1 MTAYMPLRLRPRL
14 RLADVAEPDLLRD
27 VFPYSDV
34 PRTTFERDETPL
46 TPAPE
51 LWITDTTFRDG
62 QQAREPYTVEQI
74 VRLYDLLHRLDGGS
88 GLIRQCEF
96 FLYTDKDRAALEAVL
111 ARNYR
116 YPEVTSWIRAVAS
129 DFQLVRAAGVK
140 ETGILTSCSDYH
152 IFRKL
157 NMSRAEAL
165 RFYLEVVDSALEA
178 GITPRCHFEDLTRA
192 DIYGFALPFAQA
204 LMERASQGPIPVK
217 IRLCDTMGVGL
228 PWPAAALP
236 RGVPKLVRAFVDEAG
251 VPPSQLEW
259 HGHNDLFKAHANS
272 VAAWLYGC
280 AAINAT
286 LLSTGERTGNSP
298 LEGAVMEYLSLTGQ
312 QPHFGDAN
320 GHDRPAGE
328 PHAAEPRSGRDG
340 VDTRVL
346 TEIATY
352 MRDACGVPISASYP
366 LLGSEFNVTRA
377 GIHADGL
384 LKDEE
389 IYNVFDTDRLLGRPV
404 GVGVNDKSGVAGVA
418 LWANQALGRKGD
430 DRLDKHH
437 PGVPALHAAVQRQY
451 SAGRSSGMTQ
461 DELLALAQE
470 HLPELFPPPAA
481 TVPPSVGAVGASGR

>member
-1 MTAYMPLRLRPRL
+1 MTRFVPLRPRPRL
-14 RLADVAEPDLLRD
+14 RLRDVPEPDLLRE

-34 PRTTFERDETPL
+34 PRTELGRDETPL
-46 TPAPE
+46 APAPE

-74 VRLYDLLHRLDGGS
+74 VHLYDLLHRLDGGT

-96 FLYTDKDRAALEAVL
+96 FLYTEKDRAALEAVL
-111 ARNYR
+111 ARGYR
-116 YPEVTSWIRAVAS
+116 YPQVTSWIRAVAS
-129 DFQLVRAAGVK
+129 DFRLVKAAGVP

-157 NMSRAEAL
+157 NLSRAEAL
-165 RFYLEVVDSALEA
+165 RFYLEVVDAALEA

-192 DIYGFALPFAQA
+192 DVYGFALPFAQA
-204 LMERASQGPIPVK
+204 LMERAGQAGVAIKV
-217 IRLCDTMGVGL
+217 RLCDTLGVGL

-251 VPPSQLEW
+251 VPSRQLEW
-259 HGHNDLFKAHANS
+259 HGHNDLFKVHANS

-280 AAINAT
+280 SAINAT

-298 LEGAVMEYLSLTGQ
+298 LEAAVIEYLSLTGR
-312 QPHFGDAN
+312 N
-320 GHDRPAGE
+320 
-328 PHAAEPRSGRDG
+328 DG

-352 MRDACGVPISASYP
+352 MREACGVALPASYP

-389 IYNVFDTDRLLGRPV
+389 IYNVFDTERLLGRPV
-404 GVGVNDKSGVAGVA
+404 GVSVNDKSGVAGVA
-418 LWANQALGRKGD
+418 FWVNQALGRQGAG
-430 DRLDKHH
+430 RLDKHH
-437 PGVPALHAAVQRQY
+437 PGVVAMHEAIMGQY
-451 SAGRSSGMTQ
+451 EAGRASGMTQ
-461 DELLALAQE
+461 DELLALARQY
-470 HLPELFPPPAA
+470 LPDLFGQSPL
-481 TVPPSVGAVGASGR
+481 PSSQ